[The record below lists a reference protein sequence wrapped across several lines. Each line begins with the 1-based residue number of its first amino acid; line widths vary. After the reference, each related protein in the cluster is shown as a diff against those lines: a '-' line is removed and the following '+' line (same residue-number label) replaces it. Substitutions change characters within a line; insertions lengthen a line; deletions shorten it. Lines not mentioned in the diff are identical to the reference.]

1 MMRGLIRLYRQRI
14 QKSFMYSKT
23 MWNKFARFSNFAT
36 NQNLPEFL
44 EFILKKIKRKI
55 SDLNAENFA
64 GKKRPARRFFIT
76 CYNKTPII
84 VIITLVIISI
94 IKYIFLSFLVLFSFF
109 FGINFWWGRFLG
121 WFYNKMKKPPVFWK
135 RYYLALEFFSGR

>member
-1 MMRGLIRLYRQRI
+1 VKQIC
-14 QKSFMYSKT
+14 KVFKFCHEP
-23 MWNKFARFSNFAT
+23 KFAGIFR
-36 NQNLPEFL
+36 
-44 EFILKKIKRKI
+44 IYLKKIKRKI

-64 GKKRPARRFFIT
+64 GKKRHARRFFIT

-109 FGINFWWGRFLG
+109 FGRFFGVDFWVDFTT
-121 WFYNKMKKPPVFWK
+121 K
-135 RYYLALEFFSGR
+135 